1 MESYCDCL
9 GHILFFRNGRETKE
23 KKMKRIPGKN
33 VDSNDFSE
41 RERNIHTLKLS
52 SIFRNEQ
59 ENHEEQHISR
69 TLNLGEMIKQE
80 QVAID
85 NVIAHRPEVT
95 RKGYENN
102 LYPMSTCC
110 SWRTGSPPAPLP
122 DGFLL
127 DRERTMITW
136 KTWRNINESYAYC
149 DVNKYIED
157 NELLPEEKEKRIY
170 QWIDDVFN
178 ATTNTSQ

>member
-1 MESYCDCL
+1 
-9 GHILFFRNGRETKE
+9 
-23 KKMKRIPGKN
+23 MKRIPGKHI
-33 VDSNDFSE
+33 DSNDFSE

-59 ENHEEQHISR
+59 ENHEGQHISR

-80 QVAID
+80 GAAID
-85 NVIAHRPEVT
+85 DVIAHRAEFT
-95 RKGYENN
+95 RTGRDEDDV
-102 LYPMSTCC
+102 YPLSTCC

-127 DRERTMITW
+127 DREKTMITW
-136 KTWRNINESYAYC
+136 KTWRNVNESYAYC

-170 QWIDDVFN
+170 EWIDDVFN
-178 ATTNTSQ
+178 ATINVPQ